1 MVPFLGCMCV
11 SSSKLAYST
20 KSTKLAQLR
29 PVGVDM
35 DST

>member
-1 MVPFLGCMCV
+1 MVSFLGCMCV
-11 SSSKLAYST
+11 SSSKLAHST
-20 KSTKLAQLR
+20 ESTKLPQLG